1 MLTLMAR
8 REAPSLR
15 MDGTEYQKC
24 PSNFFILCRD
34 IAFICSRKLS
44 PTFLWDSK
52 FDVKLGS
59 GAMISKLPFSHFF
72 KIMPKVTCFNHEG
85 DNRLIFHKIWCQ
97 VGEMGYD
104 SHVWPEA
111 FMNMRGGPRLV

>member
-1 MLTLMAR
+1 MYTYL
-8 REAPSLR
+8 
-15 MDGTEYQKC
+15 Y
-24 PSNFFILCRD
+24 
-34 IAFICSRKLS
+34 SRKLS

-72 KIMPKVTCFNHEG
+72 KIMPKVTCVNHDG
-85 DNRLIFHKIWCQ
+85 DNRPIFHKIWCQ
-97 VGEMGYD
+97 VREMGYD